1 MTPLLAAL
9 SRALAAARCSSVA
22 FSASPASTASRKRR
36 TAVRTDERTDLLRCR
51 RFSFVLTRLIWD
63 LMLATRMPRVL
74 PAAELLD
81 VFSGRRRRQG
91 VVLPG
96 RALGH
101 RCYQR
106 SAEDSHGA

>member
-9 SRALAAARCSSVA
+9 SSAFAAARCSSVA
-22 FSASPASTASRKRR
+22 FSASPASMASRKRR

-74 PAAELLD
+74 PAAGLHAGGSVGAGGGD
-81 VFSGRRRRQG
+81 
-91 VVLPG
+91 
-96 RALGH
+96 RAAPRGSHTGL
-101 RCYQR
+101 
-106 SAEDSHGA
+106 SAVHPISAS